1 MRMLLI
7 HSDYLEYEVKD
18 KALKNPEPIS
28 EEQKKGRLEEVLAVF
43 ISVEKVDE
51 TNPDEVVEKAVNEI
65 KDVASQVKA
74 ENVFVYPF
82 AHLSSELAKP
92 DIALEVLREVEE
104 KLREEGFNVKRA
116 PFGYYKAFKL
126 SCKGHPLAELSRTI
140 VPSGEAKAEE
150 EIPEAL
156 KKEEEELVSYWY
168 ILTPEGELIEVD
180 KFDFT
185 GHENLRKFANYEIS
199 KSRIAD
205 REPPHVRIMLE
216 QELVDYEPGSDPG
229 NLRYY
234 PKGRLIK
241 GLLEQYVTEK
251 VVEYGAMEVETPIM
265 YDFEHPALEK
275 YLNRFPA
282 RQYIVKSGDKKFFL
296 RFAAC
301 FGQFL
306 IKKDAIISYRNLP
319 LRMYELTRYSFRRE
333 KSGELSGLRR
343 LRAFTMPDMH
353 TVARDLKQAMAEFKK
368 QYKLSMEVLKG
379 VGLTPED
386 YEVAIRFTEDFWN
399 ENRDF
404 IVELA
409 KIIGKPVL
417 IEMWKQRFFYFILK
431 FEFNF
436 VDNLDKAA
444 ALSTV
449 QIDVENAERFGIT
462 YYDEDG
468 KEKYPLILHCSPS
481 GAIERV
487 MYAILEKQAKLQ
499 SKGIKPMFPLWLSP
513 IQVRV
518 IPVSEEVLDYALY
531 VAGKLEGAKIRVDV
545 DDTSDRLNK
554 KIRKA
559 EKEWIPYVIVVGRNE
574 KEQNTITVRRRS
586 DGKQGEMQLEDLI
599 REIRS
604 QTEGF
609 PYKPRPLP
617 LLLSKR
623 PKFRG

>member
-18 KALKNPEPIS
+18 KALSKPEEIG
-28 EEQKKGRLEEVLAVF
+28 EELRKGKMEEVLAVF
-43 ISVEKVDE
+43 TSVEKVDE
-51 TNPDEVVEKAVNEI
+51 QNPDEIVEKAVEEI
-65 KDVASQVKA
+65 KNVASQVKA
-74 ENVFVYPF
+74 QNIFVYPF
-82 AHLSSELAKP
+82 AHLSSELASP
-92 DIALEVLREVEE
+92 DAALSILKKLEE
-104 KLREEGFNVKRA
+104 KLKEEGFNVKRA

-140 VPSGEAKAEE
+140 VPEEAKKEE
-150 EIPEAL
+150 VPEAL
-156 KKEEEELVSYWY
+156 KKEEELVSYWY

-185 GHENLRKFANYEIS
+185 GHENLKKFANYEIA
-199 KSRIAD
+199 KSRIVTE
-205 REPPHVRIMLE
+205 EPPHVKIMLD
-216 QELVDYEPGSDPG
+216 QELVDYEEGSDPG

-241 GLLEQYVTEK
+241 SLLEQYVTEK
-251 VVEYGAMEVETPIM
+251 VIEYGAMEVETPIM
-265 YDFEHPALEK
+265 YDFEHPALKK

-282 RQYIVKSGDKKFFL
+282 RQYIVYSGDKKFFL

-306 IKKDAIISYRNLP
+306 IKKDSTISYRHLP

-333 KSGELSGLRR
+333 KRGELSGLRR

-353 TVARDLKQAMAEFKK
+353 TVAKDIEQAKEEFKK

-379 VGLTPED
+379 VGLSPDD

-399 ENRDF
+399 ENKDF

-449 QIDVENAERFGIT
+449 QIDVENAQRFGIT

-468 KEKYPLILHCSPS
+468 LEKHPLLLHCSPS

-487 MYAILEKQAKLQ
+487 MYAMLEKQAKLTK
-499 SKGIKPMFPLWLSP
+499 KGKKAMYPLWLSP

-518 IPVSEEVLDYALY
+518 IPISEQYLDYALY

-545 DDTSDRLNK
+545 DDRNERLNK
-554 KIRKA
+554 KIREA
-559 EKEWIPYVIVVGRNE
+559 EKEWIPYIIVVGESE
-574 KEQNTITVRRRS
+574 KRQNIVSVRKRE
-586 DGKQGEMQLEDLI
+586 DGKQYEMQLEDLI
-599 REIRS
+599 KEIKQR
-604 QTEGF
+604 TEGF

>member
-18 KALKNPEPIS
+18 KALKKPEEIS

-43 ISVEKVDE
+43 VSVEKVDE
-51 TNPDEVVEKAVNEI
+51 QNPEEVIKKAIAEI

-74 ENVFVYPF
+74 QNIFVYPF
-82 AHLSSELAKP
+82 AHLSSELASP
-92 DIALEVLREVEE
+92 DVALKILKAIEE
-104 KLREEGFNVKRA
+104 KLKEEGFNVKRA
-116 PFGYYKAFKL
+116 PFGYYKAFKI

-140 VPSGEAKAEE
+140 VPGEVKKEE
-150 EIPEAL
+150 EVPEAL
-156 KKEEEELVSYWY
+156 KKEEELVSYWY

-185 GHENLRKFANYEIS
+185 GHENLKKFANYEIS
-199 KSRIAD
+199 KSRIAEK
-205 REPPHVRIMLE
+205 EPPHVKIMLE

-241 GLLEQYVTEK
+241 SLLEQYVTEK
-251 VVEYGAMEVETPIM
+251 VIEYGAMEVETPIM

-282 RQYIVKSGDKKFFL
+282 RQYIVKSGDKKYFL

-306 IKKDAIISYRNLP
+306 IKKDATISYKHLP

-333 KSGELSGLRR
+333 KRGELSGLRR

-353 TVARDLKQAMAEFKK
+353 TVAKDLKQAMEEFKK

-399 ENRDF
+399 ENKDF
-404 IVELA
+404 IIELA

-487 MYAILEKQAKLQ
+487 MYAILEKQAKLRNQ
-499 SKGIKPMFPLWLSP
+499 GKKPMYPLWLSP

-518 IPVSEEVLDYALY
+518 IPVSEEYLDYALY
-531 VAGKLEGAKIRVDV
+531 IAGKLEGAKIRADV
-545 DDTSDRLNK
+545 DDTSDRLTK

-559 EKEWIPYVIVVGRNE
+559 EKEWIPYIIVVGENE
-574 KEQNTITVRRRS
+574 KRQGIITVRKRE
-586 DGKQGEMQLEDLI
+586 DGRQYEMQLEDLI
-599 REIRS
+599 KEIR
-604 QTEGF
+604 QKTEGF

-617 LLLSKR
+617 LLLSQR

>member
-1 MRMLLI
+1 MRILLI

-18 KALKNPEPIS
+18 KALKKPEEIS
-28 EEQKKGRLEEVLAVF
+28 ENQKKGRLDEVLAVF
-43 ISVEKVDE
+43 MSVEKVDE
-51 TNPDEVVEKAVNEI
+51 QNPEEIVKKAVKEIEEVV
-65 KDVASQVKA
+65 SQVKT
-74 ENVFVYPF
+74 NNIFVYPF
-82 AHLSSELAKP
+82 AHLSSELGSP
-92 DIALEVLREVEE
+92 DVALRILKEIENEL
-104 KLREEGFNVKRA
+104 KNKGYNVRRA

-140 VPSGEAKAEE
+140 VPGEAKKEE
-150 EIPEAL
+150 EVPEAL
-156 KKEEEELVSYWY
+156 KKEEELVSYWY
-168 ILTPEGELIEVD
+168 ILTPEGELVEVD
-180 KFDFT
+180 KFDFS
-185 GHENLRKFANYEIS
+185 GYENLKKFANYEIN
-199 KSRIAD
+199 KSRVVTE
-205 REPPHVRIMLE
+205 EPPHVKIMLE
-216 QELVDYEPGSDPG
+216 QELVDYEEGSDPG

-241 GLLEQYVTEK
+241 SLLENYVTEK
-251 VVEYGAMEVETPIM
+251 VIEYGAMEVETPIM

-282 RQYIVKSGDKKFFL
+282 RQYVVKSGDKRFFL

-306 IKKDAIISYRNLP
+306 IKKDATISYRHLP

-333 KSGELSGLRR
+333 KRGELSGLRR

-353 TVARDLKQAMAEFKK
+353 TVAKNLQQAMEEFKK

-399 ENRDF
+399 ENKDF
-404 IVELA
+404 IVDLTR
-409 KIIGKPVL
+409 IIGKPVL

-449 QIDVENAERFGIT
+449 QIDVENPQRFGIT
-462 YYDEDG
+462 YYDEEG
-468 KEKYPLILHCSPS
+468 QEKYPLLLHCSPS

-487 MYAILEKQAKLQ
+487 MYAILEKQAKLMK
-499 SKGIKPMFPLWLSP
+499 KGKKPMYPLWLSP

-518 IPVSEEVLDYALY
+518 IPVSEKYLDYALY
-531 VAGKLEGAKIRVDV
+531 IAGKLEGAKIRADV
-545 DDTSDRLNK
+545 DDRNERLNK
-554 KIRKA
+554 KIREA
-559 EKEWIPYVIVVGRNE
+559 EKEWIPYIIVVGENE
-574 KEQNTITVRRRS
+574 KRMGVITVRKRE
-586 DGKQGEMQLEDLI
+586 DNKQYEIHVEDLI
-599 REIRS
+599 KEIR
-604 QTEGF
+604 QKTEGF
-609 PYKPRPLP
+609 PHKPRPLP
-617 LLLSKR
+617 PLVSMR

>member
-18 KALKNPEPIS
+18 KAIKKPEPIGD
-28 EEQKKGRLEEVLAVF
+28 EKKKGRLEEVLAVF
-43 ISVEKVDE
+43 ISVERVDE
-51 TNPDEVVEKAVNEI
+51 SNPADVVLRAFEEI
-65 KDVASQVKA
+65 KGVASQVKA
-74 ENVFVYPF
+74 ENIFLYPF

-92 DIALEVLREVEE
+92 EAALSILKELEE
-104 KLREEGFNVKRA
+104 KLREAGYNVKRA
-116 PFGYYKAFKL
+116 PFGYYKAFRL

-140 VPSGEAKAEE
+140 VPAGEKVEE
-150 EIPEAL
+150 EVSEAL
-156 KKEEEELVSYWY
+156 KKEEELVSYWY

-199 KSRIAD
+199 KSRVAEK
-205 REPPHVRIMLE
+205 EPPHVKIMLE

-241 GLLEQYVTEK
+241 SLLEQYVTEK
-251 VVEYGAMEVETPIM
+251 VIEYGAMEVETPIM

-282 RQYIVKSGDKKFFL
+282 RQYVVKSGDKKFFL

-306 IKKDAIISYRNLP
+306 IKKDATISYRHLP

-333 KSGELSGLRR
+333 KRGELSGLRR

-353 TVARDLKQAMAEFKK
+353 TVAKDLKQAMDEFKK
-368 QYKLSMEVLKG
+368 QYKLSMEVLRG

-386 YEVAIRFTEDFWN
+386 YEVAIRFTEDFWK

-404 IVELA
+404 VVGLA

-462 YYDEDG
+462 YYDEEG
-468 KEKYPLILHCSPS
+468 KERYPLILHCSPS

-487 MYAILEKQAKLQ
+487 MYAVLEKQAKLAK
-499 SKGIKPMFPLWLSP
+499 KGIKAMLPLWLSP
-513 IQVRV
+513 IQVRIV
-518 IPVSEEVLDYALY
+518 PVSEEVLDYALY

-559 EKEWIPYVIVVGRNE
+559 EKEWIPYIIVVGEKE
-574 KEQNTITVRRRS
+574 KEQGTVTVRRRA
-586 DGKQGEMQLEDLI
+586 GGQLEMQLEDLI
-599 REIRS
+599 KEIRQ

>member
-1 MRMLLI
+1 MLLI

-18 KALKNPEPIS
+18 KALSKPEEIG
-28 EEQKKGRLEEVLAVF
+28 EELRKGKMEEVLAVF
-43 ISVEKVDE
+43 TSVEKVDE
-51 TNPDEVVEKAVNEI
+51 QNPDEIVEKAVKEI
-65 KDVASQVKA
+65 KNVASQVKA
-74 ENVFVYPF
+74 QNVFVYPF
-82 AHLSSELAKP
+82 AHLSSELASP
-92 DIALEVLREVEE
+92 DAALSILKKLEE
-104 KLREEGFNVKRA
+104 KLKEEGFNVKRA

-140 VPSGEAKAEE
+140 IPEEAKKEE
-150 EIPEAL
+150 VPEAL
-156 KKEEEELVSYWY
+156 KKEEELVSYWY

-185 GHENLRKFANYEIS
+185 GHENLKKFANYEIA
-199 KSRIAD
+199 KSRIVTE
-205 REPPHVRIMLE
+205 EPPHVKIMLD
-216 QELVDYEPGSDPG
+216 QELVDYEEGSDPG

-241 GLLEQYVTEK
+241 SLLEQYVTEK
-251 VVEYGAMEVETPIM
+251 VIEYGAMEVETPIM
-265 YDFEHPALEK
+265 YDFEHPALKK

-282 RQYIVKSGDKKFFL
+282 RQYIVYSGDKKFFL

-306 IKKDAIISYRNLP
+306 IKKDSTISYRHLP

-333 KSGELSGLRR
+333 KRGELSGLRR

-353 TVARDLKQAMAEFKK
+353 TVAKDIEQAKEEFKK

-379 VGLTPED
+379 VGLSPED

-399 ENRDF
+399 ENKDF

-449 QIDVENAERFGIT
+449 QIDVENAQRFGIT

-468 KEKYPLILHCSPS
+468 LEKHPLLLHCSPS

-487 MYAILEKQAKLQ
+487 MYAMLEKQAKLTK
-499 SKGIKPMFPLWLSP
+499 KGKKAMYPLWLSP

-518 IPVSEEVLDYALY
+518 IPISGQYLDYALY

-545 DDTSDRLNK
+545 DDRNERLNK
-554 KIRKA
+554 KIREA
-559 EKEWIPYVIVVGRNE
+559 EKEWIPYIIVVGESE
-574 KEQNTITVRRRS
+574 KRQNIVSVRKRE
-586 DGKQGEMQLEDLI
+586 DGKQYEMQLEDLI
-599 REIRS
+599 KEIKQR
-604 QTEGF
+604 TEGF

>member
-18 KALKNPEPIS
+18 KALKKPEEIS
-28 EEQKKGRLEEVLAVF
+28 EEQKKGRLDEVLAVF
-43 ISVEKVDE
+43 VSVEKVDE
-51 TNPDEVVEKAVNEI
+51 QNPEEVVEKAVAEI

-74 ENVFVYPF
+74 QNIFVYPF
-82 AHLSSELAKP
+82 AHLSSELASP
-92 DIALEVLREVEE
+92 DAALKILKAVEE
-104 KLREEGFNVKRA
+104 KLKKEGFNVKRA

-140 VPSGEAKAEE
+140 VPREVKKEE
-150 EIPEAL
+150 EVPEAL
-156 KKEEEELVSYWY
+156 KKEEELVSYWY

-199 KSRIAD
+199 KSRIAEK
-205 REPPHVRIMLE
+205 EPPHVKIMLE

-241 GLLEQYVTEK
+241 SLLEQYVTEK
-251 VVEYGAMEVETPIM
+251 VIEYGAMEVETPIM

-282 RQYIVKSGDKKFFL
+282 RQYIVKSGDKKYFL

-306 IKKDAIISYRNLP
+306 IKKDATISYKHLP

-333 KSGELSGLRR
+333 KRGELSGLRR

-353 TVARDLKQAMAEFKK
+353 TVAKDLKQAMEEFKK

-379 VGLTPED
+379 VGLTPDD

-399 ENRDF
+399 ENKDF
-404 IVELA
+404 VVELV

-468 KEKYPLILHCSPS
+468 KEKHPLMLHCSPS

-487 MYAILEKQAKLQ
+487 MYAILEKQAKLRNQ
-499 SKGIKPMFPLWLSP
+499 GKKPMYPLWLSP

-518 IPVSEEVLDYALY
+518 IPVNEDYLDYALY
-531 VAGKLEGAKIRVDV
+531 IAGKLEGARIRVDV
-545 DDTSDRLNK
+545 DDTSDRLTK

-559 EKEWIPYVIVVGRNE
+559 EKEWIPYIIVVGENE
-574 KEQNTITVRRRS
+574 KRQGIITVRKRE
-586 DGKQGEMQLEDLI
+586 DGKQYEMQLEDLI
-599 REIRS
+599 KEIKQR
-604 QTEGF
+604 TEGF

-617 LLLSKR
+617 LLLSQR

>member
-18 KALKNPEPIS
+18 KALSKPEEIG
-28 EEQKKGRLEEVLAVF
+28 EELRKGKMEEVLAVF
-43 ISVEKVDE
+43 TSVEKVDE
-51 TNPDEVVEKAVNEI
+51 QNPDEIVEKAVKEI
-65 KDVASQVKA
+65 KNVASQVKA
-74 ENVFVYPF
+74 QNVFVYPF
-82 AHLSSELAKP
+82 AHLSSELASP
-92 DIALEVLREVEE
+92 DAALSILKKLEE
-104 KLREEGFNVKRA
+104 KLKEEGFNVKRA

-140 VPSGEAKAEE
+140 IPEEAKKEE
-150 EIPEAL
+150 VPEAL
-156 KKEEEELVSYWY
+156 KKEEELVSYWY

-185 GHENLRKFANYEIS
+185 GHENLKKFANYEIA
-199 KSRIAD
+199 KSRIVTE
-205 REPPHVRIMLE
+205 EPPHVKIMLD
-216 QELVDYEPGSDPG
+216 QELVDYEEGSDPG

-241 GLLEQYVTEK
+241 SLLEQYVTEK
-251 VVEYGAMEVETPIM
+251 VIEYGAMEVETPIM
-265 YDFEHPALEK
+265 YDFEHPALKK

-282 RQYIVKSGDKKFFL
+282 RQYIVYSGDKKFFL

-306 IKKDAIISYRNLP
+306 IKKDSTISYRHLP

-333 KSGELSGLRR
+333 KRGELSGLRR

-353 TVARDLKQAMAEFKK
+353 TVAKDIEQAKEEFKK

-379 VGLTPED
+379 VGLSPED

-399 ENRDF
+399 ENKDF

-449 QIDVENAERFGIT
+449 QIDVENAQRFGIT

-468 KEKYPLILHCSPS
+468 LEKHPLLLHCSPS

-487 MYAILEKQAKLQ
+487 MYAMLEKQAKLTK
-499 SKGIKPMFPLWLSP
+499 KGKKAMYPLWLSP

-518 IPVSEEVLDYALY
+518 IPISGQYLDYALY

-545 DDTSDRLNK
+545 DDRNERLNK
-554 KIRKA
+554 KIREA
-559 EKEWIPYVIVVGRNE
+559 EKEWIPYIIVVGESE
-574 KEQNTITVRRRS
+574 KRQNIVSVRKRE
-586 DGKQGEMQLEDLI
+586 DGKQYEMQLEDLI
-599 REIRS
+599 KEIKQR
-604 QTEGF
+604 TEGF

>member
-18 KALKNPEPIS
+18 KALKKPEEIS
-28 EEQKKGRLEEVLAVF
+28 EEQKKGRLEEVLAAF
-43 ISVEKVDE
+43 ISVEKIDE
-51 TNPDEVVEKAVNEI
+51 QNPEEVVEKAVKEI
-65 KDVASQVKA
+65 EDVASQVKTK
-74 ENVFVYPF
+74 NIFVYPF
-82 AHLSSELAKP
+82 AHLSSELGSP
-92 DIALEVLREVEE
+92 DIALKILKEIEE
-104 KLREEGFNVKRA
+104 RLKEKGYNVRRA

-140 VPSGEAKAEE
+140 TPGEAKKGEE
-150 EIPEAL
+150 VPEAL
-156 KKEEEELVSYWY
+156 KKEEELVSYWY

-180 KFDFT
+180 KFDFS
-185 GHENLRKFANYEIS
+185 GHENLKKFANYEIS
-199 KSRIAD
+199 KSRVAEK
-205 REPPHVRIMLE
+205 EPPHVKMMLE
-216 QELVDYEPGSDPG
+216 QELVDYEEGSDPG

-241 GLLEQYVTEK
+241 SLLENYVTEK
-251 VVEYGAMEVETPIM
+251 VIEYGAMEVETPIM

-282 RQYIVKSGDKKFFL
+282 RQYVVKSGDKKFFL

-306 IKKDAIISYRNLP
+306 IKKDATISYRHLP

-333 KSGELSGLRR
+333 KRGELSGLRR

-353 TVARDLKQAMAEFKK
+353 TVAKDLQQAMEEFKK
-368 QYKLSMEVLKG
+368 QYKLSMEVLRG

-399 ENRDF
+399 ENKDF

-409 KIIGKPVL
+409 RIIGKPIL

-449 QIDVENAERFGIT
+449 QIDVENAQRFSIT
-462 YYDEDG
+462 YYDENG
-468 KEKYPLILHCSPS
+468 EEKYPLILHCSPS

-487 MYAILEKQAKLQ
+487 MYAILEKQAKLMKQ
-499 SKGIKPMFPLWLSP
+499 GKKPMYPLWLSP

-518 IPVSEEVLDYALY
+518 IPVSDKYLDYALY

-545 DDTSDRLNK
+545 DDRNERLNK
-554 KIRKA
+554 KIREA
-559 EKEWIPYVIVVGRNE
+559 EKEWVPYIVVVGENE
-574 KEQNTITVRRRS
+574 KRMGVITVRKRE
-586 DGKQGEMQLEDLI
+586 GGQYEMHIEDLI
-599 REIRS
+599 KEIK
-604 QTEGF
+604 QKTEGF

-617 LLLSKR
+617 LLVSMR

>member
-1 MRMLLI
+1 MRILLI

-18 KALKNPEPIS
+18 KALKKPEEIS
-28 EEQKKGRLEEVLAVF
+28 ENQKKGRLDEVLAVF
-43 ISVEKVDE
+43 MSVEKVDE
-51 TNPDEVVEKAVNEI
+51 QNPEEIVKKAVKEIEEVV
-65 KDVASQVKA
+65 SQVKT
-74 ENVFVYPF
+74 NNIFVYPF
-82 AHLSSELAKP
+82 AHLSSELGSP
-92 DIALEVLREVEE
+92 DVALRILKEIENEL
-104 KLREEGFNVKRA
+104 KNKGYNVRRA

-140 VPSGEAKAEE
+140 VPGEAKKEE
-150 EIPEAL
+150 EVPEAL
-156 KKEEEELVSYWY
+156 KKEEELVSYWY
-168 ILTPEGELIEVD
+168 ILTPEGELVEVD
-180 KFDFT
+180 KFDFS
-185 GHENLRKFANYEIS
+185 GYENLKKFANYEIN
-199 KSRIAD
+199 KSRVVTE
-205 REPPHVRIMLE
+205 EPPHVKIMLE
-216 QELVDYEPGSDPG
+216 QELVDYEEGSDPG

-241 GLLEQYVTEK
+241 SLLENYVTEK
-251 VVEYGAMEVETPIM
+251 VIEYGAMEVETPIM

-282 RQYIVKSGDKKFFL
+282 RQYVVKSGDKRFFL

-306 IKKDAIISYRNLP
+306 IKKDATISYRHLP

-333 KSGELSGLRR
+333 KRGELSGLRR

-353 TVARDLKQAMAEFKK
+353 TVAKNLQQAMEEFKK

-399 ENRDF
+399 ENKDF
-404 IVELA
+404 IVDLTR
-409 KIIGKPVL
+409 IIGKPVL

-449 QIDVENAERFGIT
+449 QIDVENSQRFGIT
-462 YYDEDG
+462 YYDEEG
-468 KEKYPLILHCSPS
+468 QEKYPLLLHCSPS

-487 MYAILEKQAKLQ
+487 MYAILEKQAKLMK
-499 SKGIKPMFPLWLSP
+499 KGKKPMYPLWLSP

-518 IPVSEEVLDYALY
+518 IPVSEKYLDYALY
-531 VAGKLEGAKIRVDV
+531 IAGKLEGAKIRADV
-545 DDTSDRLNK
+545 DDRNERLNK
-554 KIRKA
+554 KIREA
-559 EKEWIPYVIVVGRNE
+559 EKEWIPYIIVVGENE
-574 KEQNTITVRRRS
+574 KRMGVITVRKRE
-586 DGKQGEMQLEDLI
+586 DNKQYEIHVEDLI
-599 REIRS
+599 KEIR
-604 QTEGF
+604 QKTEGF

-617 LLLSKR
+617 PLVSMR

>member
-1 MRMLLI
+1 MRILLI

-18 KALKNPEPIS
+18 KALKKPEEIS
-28 EEQKKGRLEEVLAVF
+28 ENQKKGRLDEVLAVF
-43 ISVEKVDE
+43 MSVEKVDE
-51 TNPDEVVEKAVNEI
+51 QNPEEIVKKAVKEIEEVV
-65 KDVASQVKA
+65 SQVKT
-74 ENVFVYPF
+74 NNIFVYPF
-82 AHLSSELAKP
+82 AHLSSELGSP
-92 DIALEVLREVEE
+92 DVALRILKEIENEL
-104 KLREEGFNVKRA
+104 KNKGYNVRRA

-140 VPSGEAKAEE
+140 VPGEAKKEE
-150 EIPEAL
+150 EVPEAL
-156 KKEEEELVSYWY
+156 KKEEELVSYWY
-168 ILTPEGELIEVD
+168 ILTPEGELVEVD
-180 KFDFT
+180 KFDFS
-185 GHENLRKFANYEIS
+185 GYENLKKFANYEIN
-199 KSRIAD
+199 KSRLVTE
-205 REPPHVRIMLE
+205 EPPHVKIMLE
-216 QELVDYEPGSDPG
+216 QELVDYEEGSDPG

-241 GLLEQYVTEK
+241 SLLENYVTDK
-251 VVEYGAMEVETPIM
+251 VIEYGAMEVETPIM

-282 RQYIVKSGDKKFFL
+282 RQYVVKSGDKRFFL

-306 IKKDAIISYRNLP
+306 IKKDATISYRHLP

-333 KSGELSGLRR
+333 KRGELSGLRR

-353 TVARDLKQAMAEFKK
+353 TVAKNLQQAMEEFKK

-399 ENRDF
+399 ENKDF
-404 IVELA
+404 IVDLA
-409 KIIGKPVL
+409 GIIGKPVL

-449 QIDVENAERFGIT
+449 QIDVENSQRFGIT
-462 YYDEDG
+462 YYDEEG
-468 KEKYPLILHCSPS
+468 QEKYPLLLHCSPS

-487 MYAILEKQAKLQ
+487 MYAILEKQAKIMK
-499 SKGIKPMFPLWLSP
+499 KGKKPMYPLWLSP
-513 IQVRV
+513 IQVRI
-518 IPVSEEVLDYALY
+518 IPVSEKYLDYALY
-531 VAGKLEGAKIRVDV
+531 IAGKLEGAKIRADV
-545 DDTSDRLNK
+545 DDRNERLNK
-554 KIRKA
+554 KIREA
-559 EKEWIPYVIVVGRNE
+559 EKEWIPYIIVVGENE
-574 KEQNTITVRRRS
+574 KRMGVITVRKRE
-586 DGKQGEMQLEDLI
+586 DNKQYEIQVEDLI
-599 REIRS
+599 KEIR
-604 QTEGF
+604 QKTEGF

-617 LLLSKR
+617 PLVSMR

>member
-1 MRMLLI
+1 MRILLI

-18 KALKNPEPIS
+18 KALKKPEEIS
-28 EEQKKGRLEEVLAVF
+28 ENQKKGRLDEVLAVF
-43 ISVEKVDE
+43 MSVEKVDE
-51 TNPDEVVEKAVNEI
+51 QNPEEIVEKAVKEI
-65 KDVASQVKA
+65 EEVVSQVKT
-74 ENVFVYPF
+74 NNIFVYPF
-82 AHLSSELAKP
+82 AHLSSELGSP
-92 DIALEVLREVEE
+92 DVALRILKEIENEL
-104 KLREEGFNVKRA
+104 KNKGYNVRRA

-140 VPSGEAKAEE
+140 VPGEAKKEE
-150 EIPEAL
+150 EVPEAL
-156 KKEEEELVSYWY
+156 KKEEELVSYWY
-168 ILTPEGELIEVD
+168 ILTPEGELVEVD
-180 KFDFT
+180 KFDFS
-185 GHENLRKFANYEIS
+185 GYENLKKFANYEIN
-199 KSRIAD
+199 KSRVVTE
-205 REPPHVRIMLE
+205 EPPHVKIMLE
-216 QELVDYEPGSDPG
+216 QELVDYEEGSDPG

-241 GLLEQYVTEK
+241 SLLENYVTEK
-251 VVEYGAMEVETPIM
+251 LIEYGAMEVETPIM

-282 RQYIVKSGDKKFFL
+282 RQYVVKSGDKRFFL

-306 IKKDAIISYRNLP
+306 IKKDATISYRHLP

-333 KSGELSGLRR
+333 KRGELSGLRR

-353 TVARDLKQAMAEFKK
+353 TVAKNLQQAMEEFKK

-379 VGLTPED
+379 VGLTPKD

-399 ENRDF
+399 ENKDF
-404 IVELA
+404 IVDLTR
-409 KIIGKPVL
+409 IIGKPVL

-449 QIDVENAERFGIT
+449 QIDVENSQRFGIT
-462 YYDEDG
+462 YYDEEG
-468 KEKYPLILHCSPS
+468 QEKYPLLLHCSPS

-487 MYAILEKQAKLQ
+487 MYAILEKQAKLMK
-499 SKGIKPMFPLWLSP
+499 KGKKPMYPPWLSP

-518 IPVSEEVLDYALY
+518 IPVSEKYLDYALY
-531 VAGKLEGAKIRVDV
+531 IAGKLEGAKIRADV
-545 DDTSDRLNK
+545 DDRNERLNK
-554 KIRKA
+554 KIREA
-559 EKEWIPYVIVVGRNE
+559 EKEWIPYIIVVGENE
-574 KEQNTITVRRRS
+574 KRMGVITVRKRE
-586 DGKQGEMQLEDLI
+586 DNKQYEIHVEDLI
-599 REIRS
+599 KEIK
-604 QTEGF
+604 QKTEGF

-617 LLLSKR
+617 PLVSMR

>member
-18 KALKNPEPIS
+18 KALKNPEPIKS
-28 EEQKKGRLEEVLAVF
+28 EDKKGRLDEVLAVF
-43 ISVEKVDE
+43 ISVEKADE
-51 TNPDEVVEKAVNEI
+51 TNPEEVVEKALTEI
-65 KDVASQVKA
+65 KDVAGQIKVSR
-74 ENVFVYPF
+74 VFVYPF

-92 DIALEVLREVEE
+92 DVALEVLRKIEGNL
-104 KLREEGFNVKRA
+104 KEEGFEVKRA

-140 VPSGEAKAEE
+140 VPTGEVKAEE
-150 EIPEAL
+150 VPEAL
-156 KKEEEELVSYWY
+156 KREEELVSYWY

-205 REPPHVRIMLE
+205 REPPHVRIMLDH
-216 QELVDYEPGSDPG
+216 ELVDYEPGSDPG

-282 RQYIVKSGDKKFFL
+282 RQYVVKSGDKKFFL

-306 IKKDAIISYRNLP
+306 IKKDATISYRHLP

-353 TVARDLKQAMAEFKK
+353 TVAKDLKQAMDEFKK
-368 QYKLSMEVLKG
+368 QYKLSMEVLRG
-379 VGLTPED
+379 VGLTPDD

-404 IVELA
+404 VVELA
-409 KIIGKPVL
+409 RIIGKPVL

-462 YYDEDG
+462 YYDEEG
-468 KEKYPLILHCSPS
+468 RERYPLILHCSPS

-487 MYAILEKQAKLQ
+487 MYAVLEKQAKLQ
-499 SKGIKPMFPLWLSP
+499 AKGVKPMFPLWLSP

-518 IPVSEEVLDYALY
+518 IPVSDEVLDYALY

-545 DDTSDRLNK
+545 DDTGDRLNK

-586 DGKQGEMQLEDLI
+586 DGKQVEMQLEDLI

>member
-1 MRMLLI
+1 MRILLI

-18 KALKNPEPIS
+18 KALKKPEEIS
-28 EEQKKGRLEEVLAVF
+28 ENQKKGRLDEVLAVF
-43 ISVEKVDE
+43 MSVEKVDE
-51 TNPDEVVEKAVNEI
+51 QNPEEIVEKAVKEI
-65 KDVASQVKA
+65 EEVVSQVKT
-74 ENVFVYPF
+74 NNIFVYPF
-82 AHLSSELAKP
+82 AHLSSELGSP
-92 DIALEVLREVEE
+92 DVALRILKEIENEL
-104 KLREEGFNVKRA
+104 KNKGYNVRRA

-140 VPSGEAKAEE
+140 VPGEAKKEE
-150 EIPEAL
+150 EVPEAL
-156 KKEEEELVSYWY
+156 KKEEELVSYWY
-168 ILTPEGELIEVD
+168 ILTPEGELVEVD
-180 KFDFT
+180 KFDFS
-185 GHENLRKFANYEIS
+185 GYENLKKFANYEIN
-199 KSRIAD
+199 KSRVVTE
-205 REPPHVRIMLE
+205 EPPHVKIMLE
-216 QELVDYEPGSDPG
+216 QELVDYEEGSDPG

-241 GLLEQYVTEK
+241 SLLENYVTEK
-251 VVEYGAMEVETPIM
+251 VIEYGAMEVETPIM
-265 YDFEHPALEK
+265 YDFEHPALKK

-282 RQYIVKSGDKKFFL
+282 RQYVVKSGDKRFFL

-306 IKKDAIISYRNLP
+306 IKKDATISYRHLP

-333 KSGELSGLRR
+333 KRGELSGLRR

-353 TVARDLKQAMAEFKK
+353 TVAKNLQQAMEEFKK

-399 ENRDF
+399 ENKDF
-404 IVELA
+404 IVDLTR
-409 KIIGKPVL
+409 IIGKPVL

-449 QIDVENAERFGIT
+449 QIDVENSQRFGIT
-462 YYDEDG
+462 YYDEEG
-468 KEKYPLILHCSPS
+468 QEKYPLLLHCSPS

-487 MYAILEKQAKLQ
+487 MYAILEKQAKLMK
-499 SKGIKPMFPLWLSP
+499 KGKKPMYPPWLSP

-518 IPVSEEVLDYALY
+518 IPVSEKYLDYALY
-531 VAGKLEGAKIRVDV
+531 IAGKLEGAKIRADV
-545 DDTSDRLNK
+545 DDRNERLNK
-554 KIRKA
+554 KIREA
-559 EKEWIPYVIVVGRNE
+559 EKEWIPYIIVVGENE
-574 KEQNTITVRRRS
+574 KRMGVITVRKRE
-586 DGKQGEMQLEDLI
+586 DNKQYEIHVEDLI
-599 REIRS
+599 KEIR
-604 QTEGF
+604 QKTEGF

-617 LLLSKR
+617 PLVSMR

>member
-18 KALKNPEPIS
+18 KAIKKPEPIGD
-28 EEQKKGRLEEVLAVF
+28 EKKKGRLEEVLAVF
-43 ISVEKVDE
+43 ISVERVDE
-51 TNPDEVVEKAVNEI
+51 SNPADVVLRAFEEI
-65 KDVASQVKA
+65 KGVASQVKA
-74 ENVFVYPF
+74 ENIFLYPF

-92 DIALEVLREVEE
+92 EAALSILKELEE
-104 KLREEGFNVKRA
+104 KLREAGYNVKRA
-116 PFGYYKAFKL
+116 PFGYYKAFRL

-140 VPSGEAKAEE
+140 VPAGEKVEE
-150 EIPEAL
+150 EVSEAL
-156 KKEEEELVSYWY
+156 KKEEELVSYWY
-168 ILTPEGELIEVD
+168 ILTPEGELIEVN

-199 KSRIAD
+199 KSRVAEK
-205 REPPHVRIMLE
+205 EPPHVKIMLE

-241 GLLEQYVTEK
+241 SLLEQYVTEK
-251 VVEYGAMEVETPIM
+251 VIEYGAMEVETPIM

-282 RQYIVKSGDKKFFL
+282 RQYVVKSGDKKFFL

-306 IKKDAIISYRNLP
+306 IKKDATISYRHLP

-333 KSGELSGLRR
+333 KRGELSGLRR

-353 TVARDLKQAMAEFKK
+353 TVAKDLKQAMDEFKK
-368 QYKLSMEVLKG
+368 QYKLSMEVLRG

-386 YEVAIRFTEDFWN
+386 YEVAIRFTEDFWK

-404 IVELA
+404 VIGLA

-462 YYDEDG
+462 YYDEEG
-468 KEKYPLILHCSPS
+468 KERYPLILHCSPS

-487 MYAILEKQAKLQ
+487 MYAVLEKQAKLAK
-499 SKGIKPMFPLWLSP
+499 KGIKAMLPLWLSP

-518 IPVSEEVLDYALY
+518 VPVSEEVLDYALY

-559 EKEWIPYVIVVGRNE
+559 EKEWIPYIIVVGEKE
-574 KEQNTITVRRRS
+574 KEQGTVTVRRRA
-586 DGKQGEMQLEDLI
+586 GGQLEMQLEDLI
-599 REIRS
+599 KEIRQ

>member
-1 MRMLLI
+1 MRILLI

-18 KALKNPEPIS
+18 KALKKPEEIS
-28 EEQKKGRLEEVLAVF
+28 ENQKKGRLDEVLAVF
-43 ISVEKVDE
+43 MSVEKVDE
-51 TNPDEVVEKAVNEI
+51 QNPEEIVKKAVKEIEEVV
-65 KDVASQVKA
+65 SQVKT
-74 ENVFVYPF
+74 NNIFVYPF
-82 AHLSSELAKP
+82 AHLSSELGSP
-92 DIALEVLREVEE
+92 DVALRILKEIENEL
-104 KLREEGFNVKRA
+104 KNKGYNVRRA

-140 VPSGEAKAEE
+140 VPGEAKKEE
-150 EIPEAL
+150 EVPEAL
-156 KKEEEELVSYWY
+156 KKEEELVSYWY
-168 ILTPEGELIEVD
+168 ILTPEGELVEVD
-180 KFDFT
+180 KFDFS
-185 GHENLRKFANYEIS
+185 GYENLKKFANYEIN
-199 KSRIAD
+199 KSRVVTE
-205 REPPHVRIMLE
+205 EPPHVKIMLE
-216 QELVDYEPGSDPG
+216 QELVDYEEGSDPG

-241 GLLEQYVTEK
+241 SLLENYVTEK
-251 VVEYGAMEVETPIM
+251 VIEYGAMEVETPIM

-282 RQYIVKSGDKKFFL
+282 RQYVVKSGDKRFFL

-306 IKKDAIISYRNLP
+306 IKKDATISYRHLP

-333 KSGELSGLRR
+333 KRGELSGLRR

-353 TVARDLKQAMAEFKK
+353 TVAKNLQQAMEEFKK

-399 ENRDF
+399 ENKDF
-404 IVELA
+404 IVDLTR
-409 KIIGKPVL
+409 IIGKPVL

-449 QIDVENAERFGIT
+449 QIDVENSQRFGIT
-462 YYDEDG
+462 YYDEEG
-468 KEKYPLILHCSPS
+468 QEKYPLLLHCSPS

-487 MYAILEKQAKLQ
+487 MYAILEKQAKLMK
-499 SKGIKPMFPLWLSP
+499 KGKKPMYPLWLSP

-518 IPVSEEVLDYALY
+518 IPVSEKYLDYALY
-531 VAGKLEGAKIRVDV
+531 IAGKLEGAKIRADV
-545 DDTSDRLNK
+545 DDRNERLNK
-554 KIRKA
+554 KIREA
-559 EKEWIPYVIVVGRNE
+559 EKEWIPYIIVVGENE
-574 KEQNTITVRRRS
+574 KRMGVITVRKRE
-586 DGKQGEMQLEDLI
+586 DNKQYEIHVEDLI
-599 REIRS
+599 KEIR
-604 QTEGF
+604 QKTEGF
-609 PYKPRPLP
+609 PHKPRPLP
-617 LLLSKR
+617 PLVSMR

>member
-18 KALKNPEPIS
+18 KALKSPEPIS
-28 EEQKKGRLEEVLAVF
+28 EEQKKGRLDEVLAVF
-43 ISVEKVDE
+43 MSVEKADE
-51 TNPDEVVEKAVNEI
+51 TNPEEVVEKAVAEI

-74 ENVFVYPF
+74 ERIFVYPF

-92 DIALEVLREVEE
+92 EVALKVLQRIEE
-104 KLREEGFNVKRA
+104 RLREEGFEVKRA

-140 VPSGEAKAEE
+140 VPTGEVKAEE
-150 EIPEAL
+150 VPEAL
-156 KKEEEELVSYWY
+156 KKEEELVSYWY

-199 KSRIAD
+199 KSRIAE

-216 QELVDYEPGSDPG
+216 HELVDYEPGSDPG

-251 VVEYGAMEVETPIM
+251 VIEYGAMEVETPIM

-282 RQYIVKSGDKKFFL
+282 RQYVVKSGDKKFFL

-306 IKKDAIISYRNLP
+306 IKKDATISYRHLP

-353 TVARDLKQAMAEFKK
+353 TVAKDLKQAMDEFKK
-368 QYKLSMEVLKG
+368 QYKLSMEVLRG
-379 VGLTPED
+379 VGLDPDD
-386 YEVAIRFTEDFWN
+386 YEVAIRFTRDFWEAN
-399 ENRDF
+399 KDF

-417 IEMWKQRFFYFILK
+417 IEMWDQRFFYFILK

-468 KEKYPLILHCSPS
+468 KERYPLILHCSPS

-499 SKGIKPMFPLWLSP
+499 AKGVKPMFPLWLSP

-518 IPVSEEVLDYALY
+518 IPVSDEVLDYALY

-545 DDTSDRLNK
+545 DDTGDRLNK

-559 EKEWIPYVIVVGRNE
+559 EKEWIPYIVVVGKNE

-586 DGKQGEMQLEDLI
+586 DGKQVEMQLEDLI
-599 REIRS
+599 REIKG

-617 LLLSKR
+617 LLLSRR

>member
-7 HSDYLEYEVKD
+7 HSDYLEYEVKG
-18 KALKNPEPIS
+18 KALKQPEEIS
-28 EEQKKGRLEEVLAVF
+28 EEQKRGRLDEVLAVF
-43 ISVEKVDE
+43 MSVEKVDE
-51 TNPDEVVEKAVNEI
+51 TNPDEVVEKAVKEI

-74 ENVFVYPF
+74 GRVFVYPF
-82 AHLSSELAKP
+82 AHLSSELANP
-92 DIALEVLREVEE
+92 DVAMDILKNIEERLVEE
-104 KLREEGFNVKRA
+104 DFEVKRA

-140 VPSGEAKAEE
+140 VPSGEAVSSEE
-150 EIPEAL
+150 RNIAL
-156 KKEEEELVSYWY
+156 EKEEELVSYWY
-168 ILTPEGELIEVD
+168 ILTPEGELVEVD

-199 KSRIAD
+199 KSRVAD
-205 REPPHVRIMLE
+205 KEPPHVRIMLE

-241 GLLEQYVTEK
+241 SLLENYVTEK
-251 VVEYGAMEVETPIM
+251 VIEYGAMEVETPLM
-265 YDFEHPALEK
+265 YDFEHPALK
-275 YLNRFPA
+275 SYLNRFPA

-306 IKKDAIISYRNLP
+306 MKKDATISYRNLP

-333 KSGELSGLRR
+333 KRGELSGLRR

-353 TVARDLKQAMAEFKK
+353 TVAKDLQQAMDEFKK

-386 YEVAIRFTEDFWN
+386 YEVAIRFTRDFWE

-409 KIIGKPVL
+409 RIIGKPVL
-417 IEMWKQRFFYFILK
+417 IEMWDQRFFYFILK

-449 QIDVENAERFGIT
+449 QIDVENAQRYGVT
-462 YYDEDG
+462 YYDEEG
-468 KEKYPLILHCSPS
+468 KEKFPLILHCSPS

-499 SKGIKPMFPLWLSP
+499 ARGIKPMFPLWLSP

-518 IPVSEEVLDYALY
+518 IPVGEEYLDYALY
-531 VAGKLEGAKIRVDV
+531 VAGKLEGARIRVDV
-545 DDTSDRLNK
+545 DDTNDTLGK

-559 EKEWIPYVIVVGRNE
+559 EKEWVPYIVVVGERE

-586 DGKQGEMQLEDLI
+586 DGKQVEMQLEDLI
-599 REIRS
+599 REIKS

-623 PKFRG
+623 PRFRG

>member
-1 MRMLLI
+1 VRMLLI

-18 KALKNPEPIS
+18 KALSKPEEIG
-28 EEQKKGRLEEVLAVF
+28 EELRKGKMEEVLAVF
-43 ISVEKVDE
+43 TSVEKVDE
-51 TNPDEVVEKAVNEI
+51 QNPDEIVEKAVKEI
-65 KDVASQVKA
+65 KNVASQVKA
-74 ENVFVYPF
+74 QNVFVYPF
-82 AHLSSELAKP
+82 AHLSSELASP
-92 DIALEVLREVEE
+92 DAALSILKKLEE
-104 KLREEGFNVKRA
+104 KLKEEGFNVKRA

-140 VPSGEAKAEE
+140 IPEEAKKEE
-150 EIPEAL
+150 VPEAL
-156 KKEEEELVSYWY
+156 KKEEELVSYWY

-185 GHENLRKFANYEIS
+185 GHENLKKFANYEIA
-199 KSRIAD
+199 KSRIVTE
-205 REPPHVRIMLE
+205 EPPHVKIMLD
-216 QELVDYEPGSDPG
+216 QELVDYEEGSDPG

-241 GLLEQYVTEK
+241 SLLEQYVTEK
-251 VVEYGAMEVETPIM
+251 VIEYGAMEVETPIM
-265 YDFEHPALEK
+265 YDFEHPALKK

-282 RQYIVKSGDKKFFL
+282 RQYIVYSGDKKFFL

-306 IKKDAIISYRNLP
+306 IKKDSTISYRHLP

-333 KSGELSGLRR
+333 KRGELSGLRR

-353 TVARDLKQAMAEFKK
+353 TVAKDIEQAKEEFKK

-379 VGLTPED
+379 VGLSPED

-399 ENRDF
+399 ENKDF

-449 QIDVENAERFGIT
+449 QIDVENAQRFGIT

-468 KEKYPLILHCSPS
+468 LEKHPLLLHCSPS

-487 MYAILEKQAKLQ
+487 MYAMLEKQAKLTK
-499 SKGIKPMFPLWLSP
+499 KGKKAMYPLWLSP

-518 IPVSEEVLDYALY
+518 IPISGQYLDYALY

-545 DDTSDRLNK
+545 DDRNERLNK
-554 KIRKA
+554 KIREA
-559 EKEWIPYVIVVGRNE
+559 EKEWIPYIIVVGESE
-574 KEQNTITVRRRS
+574 KRQNIVSVRKRE
-586 DGKQGEMQLEDLI
+586 DGKQYEMQLEDLI
-599 REIRS
+599 KEIKQR
-604 QTEGF
+604 TEGF

>member
-18 KALKNPEPIS
+18 KAIKKPEPI
-28 EEQKKGRLEEVLAVF
+28 EDERKRGRLEEVLAVF

-51 TNPDEVVEKAVNEI
+51 GSPTEVVQKALKEI
-65 KDVASQVKA
+65 ENVASQVKA
-74 ENVFVYPF
+74 SNIFLYPF
-82 AHLSSELAKP
+82 AHLSSELAEP
-92 DIALEVLREVEE
+92 DTALSILKELEE
-104 KLREEGFNVKRA
+104 KLREEGYHVKRA

-140 VPSGEAKAEE
+140 VPEGEKVEE
-150 EIPEAL
+150 EVSEAL
-156 KKEEEELVSYWY
+156 KKEEELVSYWY
-168 ILTPEGELIEVD
+168 ILTPEGELIDVD

-185 GHENLRKFANYEIS
+185 GYENLKKFANYEIS
-199 KSRIAD
+199 KSRIATE
-205 REPPHVRIMLE
+205 EPPHVKIMLE

-241 GLLEQYVTEK
+241 SLLEQYVTEK
-251 VVEYGAMEVETPIM
+251 VIEYGAMEVETPIM

-282 RQYIVKSGDKKFFL
+282 RQYVVKSGDKKFFL

-306 IKKDAIISYRNLP
+306 IKKDATISYRHLP

-333 KSGELSGLRR
+333 KRGELSGLRR

-353 TVARDLKQAMAEFKK
+353 TVAKDLKQAMDEFKK

-379 VGLTPED
+379 VGLMPDD
-386 YEVAIRFTEDFWN
+386 YEAAVRFTRDFWDAN
-399 ENRDF
+399 KDF

-409 KIIGKPVL
+409 KIIGKPIL
-417 IEMWKQRFFYFILK
+417 IEMWDQRFFYFIIK

-462 YYDEDG
+462 YYDEEG
-468 KEKYPLILHCSPS
+468 RERHPLILHCSPS

-487 MYAILEKQAKLQ
+487 MYAILEKQAKLTK
-499 SKGIKPMFPLWLSP
+499 KGIKAMLPLWLSP

-518 IPVSEEVLDYALY
+518 IPVSEDVIDYALY

-545 DDTSDRLNK
+545 DDTADRLNK

-559 EKEWIPYVIVVGRNE
+559 EKEWIPYIVVVGERE
-574 KEQNTITVRRRS
+574 KEQGTITVRRRK
-586 DGKQGEMQLEDLI
+586 GGQLEMQLEDLI
-599 REIRS
+599 KEVRHK
-604 QTEGF
+604 TEGF

>member
-574 KEQNTITVRRRS
+574 KEQNTITVRKRS

>member
-18 KALKNPEPIS
+18 KALSKPEEIG
-28 EEQKKGRLEEVLAVF
+28 EELRKGKMEEVLAVF
-43 ISVEKVDE
+43 TSVEKVDGQ
-51 TNPDEVVEKAVNEI
+51 NPDEIVEKAVEEI
-65 KDVASQVKA
+65 KNVASQVKA
-74 ENVFVYPF
+74 QNIFVYPF
-82 AHLSSELAKP
+82 AHLSSELASP
-92 DIALEVLREVEE
+92 DAALSILKKLEE
-104 KLREEGFNVKRA
+104 KLKEEGFNVKRA

-140 VPSGEAKAEE
+140 VPEEAKKEE
-150 EIPEAL
+150 VPEAL
-156 KKEEEELVSYWY
+156 KKEEELVSYWY

-185 GHENLRKFANYEIS
+185 GHENLKKFANYEIA
-199 KSRIAD
+199 KSRIVTE
-205 REPPHVRIMLE
+205 EPPHVKIMLD
-216 QELVDYEPGSDPG
+216 QELVDYEEGSDPG

-241 GLLEQYVTEK
+241 SLLEQYVTEK
-251 VVEYGAMEVETPIM
+251 VIEYGAMEVETPIM
-265 YDFEHPALEK
+265 YDFEHPALKK

-282 RQYIVKSGDKKFFL
+282 RQYIVYSGDKKFFL

-306 IKKDAIISYRNLP
+306 IKKDSTISYRHLP

-333 KSGELSGLRR
+333 KRGELSGLRR

-353 TVARDLKQAMAEFKK
+353 TVAKDIEQAKEEFKK

-379 VGLTPED
+379 VGLSPDD

-399 ENRDF
+399 ENKDF

-449 QIDVENAERFGIT
+449 QIDVENAQRFGIT

-468 KEKYPLILHCSPS
+468 LEKHPLLLHCSPS

-487 MYAILEKQAKLQ
+487 MYAMLEKQAKLTK
-499 SKGIKPMFPLWLSP
+499 KGKKAMYPLWLSP

-518 IPVSEEVLDYALY
+518 IPISEQYLDYALY

-545 DDTSDRLNK
+545 DDRNERLNK
-554 KIRKA
+554 KIREA
-559 EKEWIPYVIVVGRNE
+559 EKEWIPYIIVVGESERR
-574 KEQNTITVRRRS
+574 QNIVSVRKRE
-586 DGKQGEMQLEDLI
+586 DGKQYEMQLEDLI
-599 REIRS
+599 KEIKQR
-604 QTEGF
+604 TEGF

>member
-7 HSDYLEYEVKD
+7 HSDYLEYEVKG
-18 KALKNPEPIS
+18 KALKKPEEIK
-28 EEQKKGRLEEVLAVF
+28 EDQKIGKLDEVLAVF
-43 ISVEKVDE
+43 MSVEKVDE
-51 TNPDEVVEKAVNEI
+51 QNPDEVVDKAIKEI
-65 KDVASQVKA
+65 EDVASQVKTK
-74 ENVFVYPF
+74 NIFVYPF
-82 AHLSSELAKP
+82 AHLSSDLGSPEV
-92 DIALEVLREVEE
+92 ALKILKKIEE
-104 KLREEGFNVKRA
+104 KLKEKDYNVKRA

-140 VPSGEAKAEE
+140 VPGEAKKEE
-150 EIPEAL
+150 EVPEAL
-156 KKEEEELVSYWY
+156 KKEEELVSYWY

-180 KFDFT
+180 KFDFS

-199 KSRIAD
+199 KSRVVTE
-205 REPPHVRIMLE
+205 EPPHVKIMLE
-216 QELVDYEPGSDPG
+216 QELVDYEEGSDPG

-241 GLLEQYVTEK
+241 SLLENYVTEK
-251 VVEYGAMEVETPIM
+251 VIEYGAMEVETPIM

-282 RQYIVKSGDKKFFL
+282 RQYVVKSGDKKFFL

-306 IKKDAIISYRNLP
+306 IKKDATISYRHLP
-319 LRMYELTRYSFRRE
+319 LKMYELTKYSFRRE
-333 KSGELSGLRR
+333 KRGELSGLRR

-353 TVARDLKQAMAEFKK
+353 TVARDLQQAMEEFKK

-379 VGLTPED
+379 VGLAPED

-399 ENRDF
+399 ENREF

-449 QIDVENAERFGIT
+449 QIDVENAQRFGIS
-462 YYDEDG
+462 YYNEDG
-468 KEKYPLILHCSPS
+468 QEEYPLLLHCSPS

-487 MYAILEKQAKLQ
+487 MYAILEKQAKLMKQ
-499 SKGIKPMFPLWLSP
+499 GKKPMYPLWLSP

-518 IPVSEEVLDYALY
+518 IPISDKYLDYALY
-531 VAGKLEGAKIRVDV
+531 VAGKLEGAKIRADV
-545 DDTSDRLNK
+545 DDRNERLNK
-554 KIRKA
+554 KIREA
-559 EKEWIPYVIVVGRNE
+559 EKEWIPYIIVVGENE
-574 KEQNTITVRRRS
+574 KRMGIITVRKRK
-586 DGKQGEMQLEDLI
+586 DNKQYEMHIEDLI
-599 REIRS
+599 NEIR
-604 QTEGF
+604 QKTEGF

-617 LLLSKR
+617 LLVSMR

>member
-1 MRMLLI
+1 MRILLI

-18 KALKNPEPIS
+18 KALKKPEEIS
-28 EEQKKGRLEEVLAVF
+28 ENQKKGRLDEVLAVF
-43 ISVEKVDE
+43 MSVEKVDE
-51 TNPDEVVEKAVNEI
+51 QNPEEIVEKTVKEI
-65 KDVASQVKA
+65 EKVVSQVKT
-74 ENVFVYPF
+74 NNIFVYPF
-82 AHLSSELAKP
+82 AHLSSELGSP
-92 DIALEVLREVEE
+92 DVALRILKEIENEL
-104 KLREEGFNVKRA
+104 KNKGYNVRRA

-140 VPSGEAKAEE
+140 VPGEAKKEE
-150 EIPEAL
+150 EVPEAL
-156 KKEEEELVSYWY
+156 KKEEELVSYWY
-168 ILTPEGELIEVD
+168 ILTPEGELVEVD
-180 KFDFT
+180 KFDFS
-185 GHENLRKFANYEIS
+185 GYENLKKFANYEIN
-199 KSRIAD
+199 KSRIVTE
-205 REPPHVRIMLE
+205 EPPHVKIMLE
-216 QELVDYEPGSDPG
+216 QELVDYEEGSDPG

-241 GLLEQYVTEK
+241 SLLENYVTEK
-251 VVEYGAMEVETPIM
+251 VIEYGAMEVETPIM

-282 RQYIVKSGDKKFFL
+282 RQYVVKSGDKRFFL

-306 IKKDAIISYRNLP
+306 IKKDATISYRHLP

-333 KSGELSGLRR
+333 KRGELSGLRR

-353 TVARDLKQAMAEFKK
+353 TVAKNLQQAMEEFKK

-399 ENRDF
+399 ENKDF
-404 IVELA
+404 IVDLTR
-409 KIIGKPVL
+409 IIGKPVL

-449 QIDVENAERFGIT
+449 QIDVENSQRFGIT
-462 YYDEDG
+462 YYDEEG
-468 KEKYPLILHCSPS
+468 QEKYPLLLHCSPS

-487 MYAILEKQAKLQ
+487 MYAILEKQAKLMK
-499 SKGIKPMFPLWLSP
+499 KGKKPMYPPWLTP

-518 IPVSEEVLDYALY
+518 IPVSEKYLDYALY
-531 VAGKLEGAKIRVDV
+531 IAGKLEGAKIRADV
-545 DDTSDRLNK
+545 DDRNERLNK
-554 KIRKA
+554 KIREA
-559 EKEWIPYVIVVGRNE
+559 EKEWIPYIIVVGENE
-574 KEQNTITVRRRS
+574 KRMGVITVRKRE
-586 DGKQGEMQLEDLI
+586 DNKQYEIHVEDLI
-599 REIRS
+599 KEIK
-604 QTEGF
+604 QKTEGF

-617 LLLSKR
+617 PLVSMR

>member
-1 MRMLLI
+1 MRTLLI

-18 KALKNPEPIS
+18 KALKKPEEIS
-28 EEQKKGRLEEVLAVF
+28 EEQKKGRLEEVLAAF

-51 TNPDEVVEKAVNEI
+51 QNPKEVVEKAVKEI
-65 KDVASQVKA
+65 EDVASQVKTK
-74 ENVFVYPF
+74 NIFVYPF
-82 AHLSSELAKP
+82 AHLSSELGSP
-92 DIALEVLREVEE
+92 DIALKILKEIEE
-104 KLREEGFNVKRA
+104 KLKGKGYNVKRA

-140 VPSGEAKAEE
+140 IPSEAKKEE
-150 EIPEAL
+150 EVPEAL
-156 KKEEEELVSYWY
+156 KKEEELISYWY

-180 KFDFT
+180 KFDFS
-185 GHENLRKFANYEIS
+185 GHENLKKFANYEIS
-199 KSRIAD
+199 KSRVAEK
-205 REPPHVRIMLE
+205 EPPHVKMMLE
-216 QELVDYEPGSDPG
+216 QELVDYEEGSDPG

-241 GLLEQYVTEK
+241 SLLENYVTEK
-251 VVEYGAMEVETPIM
+251 VIEYGAMEVETPIM

-282 RQYIVKSGDKKFFL
+282 RQYVVKSGDKKFFL

-306 IKKDAIISYRNLP
+306 IKKDATISYRHLP

-333 KSGELSGLRR
+333 KRGELSGLRR

-353 TVARDLKQAMAEFKK
+353 TVAKDLQQAMEEFKK
-368 QYKLSMEVLKG
+368 QYKLSMEVLRG

-399 ENRDF
+399 ENKDF

-409 KIIGKPVL
+409 RIIGKPVL

-449 QIDVENAERFGIT
+449 QIDVENAQRFGIT
-462 YYDEDG
+462 YYDENG
-468 KEKYPLILHCSPS
+468 EEKYPLILHCSPS

-487 MYAILEKQAKLQ
+487 MYAILEKQAKLMKQ
-499 SKGIKPMFPLWLSP
+499 GKKPMYPLWLSP

-518 IPVSEEVLDYALY
+518 IPVSDKYLDYALY

-545 DDTSDRLNK
+545 DDRNERLNK
-554 KIRKA
+554 KIREA
-559 EKEWIPYVIVVGRNE
+559 EKEWVPYIVVVGENE
-574 KEQNTITVRRRS
+574 KRMGVITVRKRE
-586 DGKQGEMQLEDLI
+586 GGQYEMHIEDLI
-599 REIRS
+599 KEIK
-604 QTEGF
+604 QKTEGF

-617 LLLSKR
+617 LLVSMR

>member
-18 KALKNPEPIS
+18 KAIKSPEPI
-28 EEQKKGRLEEVLAVF
+28 EDEHKKGRLEEVLAVF

-51 TNPDEVVEKAVNEI
+51 SNPAEVVQKALGEI
-65 KDVASQVKA
+65 KNVASQVKA
-74 ENVFVYPF
+74 ENIFLYPF
-82 AHLSSELAKP
+82 AHLSSELARP
-92 DIALEVLREVEE
+92 EAALDVLKELEE
-104 KLREEGFNVKRA
+104 KLREEGYNVKRA
-116 PFGYYKAFKL
+116 PFGYYKAFRL

-140 VPSGEAKAEE
+140 VPEGKKVEE
-150 EIPEAL
+150 EVSEAL
-156 KKEEEELVSYWY
+156 KKEEELVSYWY

-185 GHENLRKFANYEIS
+185 GHENLKKFANYEIS
-199 KSRIAD
+199 KSRIAEK
-205 REPPHVRIMLE
+205 EPPHVRIMLE

-234 PKGRLIK
+234 PKGRIIK
-241 GLLEQYVTEK
+241 SLLEQYVTEK
-251 VVEYGAMEVETPIM
+251 VIEYGAMEVETPIM

-282 RQYIVKSGDKKFFL
+282 RQYVVKSGDKKFFL

-306 IKKDAIISYRNLP
+306 IKKDATISYRHLP

-333 KSGELSGLRR
+333 KRGELSGLRR

-353 TVARDLKQAMAEFKK
+353 TVAKDLKQAMDEFKK
-368 QYKLSMEVLKG
+368 QYKLSMEVLRG
-379 VGLTPED
+379 VGLMPED

-404 IVELA
+404 VIELVR
-409 KIIGKPVL
+409 IIGKPVL

-449 QIDVENAERFGIT
+449 QIDVENAERFSIT
-462 YYDEDG
+462 YYDEEG

-487 MYAILEKQAKLQ
+487 MYAILEKQAKLTK
-499 SKGIKPMFPLWLSP
+499 KGIKAMFPLWLSP

-518 IPVSEEVLDYALY
+518 IPVSEDVMDYAVY
-531 VAGKLEGAKIRVDV
+531 VAGKLEGAKIRADV
-545 DDTSDRLNK
+545 DDTGDRLNK

-559 EKEWIPYVIVVGRNE
+559 EKEWIPYIVVVGEKE
-574 KEQNTITVRRRS
+574 KEQGTITVRRRA
-586 DGKQGEMQLEDLI
+586 GGQTEMQLEDLI
-599 REIRS
+599 KEIRQ

>member
-18 KALKNPEPIS
+18 KALKKPEEIS
-28 EEQKKGRLEEVLAVF
+28 EEQKKGRLDEVLAVF
-43 ISVEKVDE
+43 VSVEKVDE
-51 TNPDEVVEKAVNEI
+51 QNPEEVVEKAVAEI

-74 ENVFVYPF
+74 QNIFVYPF
-82 AHLSSELAKP
+82 AHLSSELASP
-92 DIALEVLREVEE
+92 DAALKILKAVEE
-104 KLREEGFNVKRA
+104 KLKEEGFNVKRA

-140 VPSGEAKAEE
+140 VPGEVKKEE
-150 EIPEAL
+150 EVPEAL
-156 KKEEEELVSYWY
+156 KKEEELVSYWY
-168 ILTPEGELIEVD
+168 ILTPEGELVEVD

-199 KSRIAD
+199 KSRIAEK
-205 REPPHVRIMLE
+205 EPPHVKIMLE

-241 GLLEQYVTEK
+241 SLLEQYVTEK
-251 VVEYGAMEVETPIM
+251 VIEYGAMEVETPIM

-282 RQYIVKSGDKKFFL
+282 RQYIVKSGDKKYFL

-306 IKKDAIISYRNLP
+306 IKKDATISYKHLP

-333 KSGELSGLRR
+333 KRGELSGLRR

-353 TVARDLKQAMAEFKK
+353 TVAKDLKQAMEEFKK

-379 VGLTPED
+379 VGLTPDD

-399 ENRDF
+399 ENKDF
-404 IVELA
+404 VVELV

-468 KEKYPLILHCSPS
+468 KEKHPLILHCSPS

-487 MYAILEKQAKLQ
+487 MYAILEKQAKLRNQ
-499 SKGIKPMFPLWLSP
+499 GKKPMYPLWLSP

-518 IPVSEEVLDYALY
+518 IPVNEDYLDYALY
-531 VAGKLEGAKIRVDV
+531 IAGKLEGARIRVDV
-545 DDTSDRLNK
+545 DDTSDRLTK

-559 EKEWIPYVIVVGRNE
+559 EKEWIPYIIVVGENE
-574 KEQNTITVRRRS
+574 KRQGIITVRKRE
-586 DGKQGEMQLEDLI
+586 DGKQYEMQLEDLI
-599 REIRS
+599 KEIKQR
-604 QTEGF
+604 TEGF

-617 LLLSKR
+617 LLLSQR

>member
-1 MRMLLI
+1 MRTLLI

-18 KALKNPEPIS
+18 KALKKPEEIS
-28 EEQKKGRLEEVLAVF
+28 EEQKKGRLEEVLAAF

-51 TNPDEVVEKAVNEI
+51 QNPEEVVEKAVKEI
-65 KDVASQVKA
+65 EDVASQVKTK
-74 ENVFVYPF
+74 NIFVYPF
-82 AHLSSELAKP
+82 AHLSSELGSP
-92 DIALEVLREVEE
+92 DIALKILKEIEE
-104 KLREEGFNVKRA
+104 KLKGKGYNVKRA

-140 VPSGEAKAEE
+140 IPSEAKKEE
-150 EIPEAL
+150 EVPEAL
-156 KKEEEELVSYWY
+156 KKEEELISYWY

-180 KFDFT
+180 KFDFS
-185 GHENLRKFANYEIS
+185 GHENLKKFANYEIS
-199 KSRIAD
+199 KSRVAEK
-205 REPPHVRIMLE
+205 EPPHVKMMLE
-216 QELVDYEPGSDPG
+216 QELVDYEEGSDPG

-241 GLLEQYVTEK
+241 SLLENYVTEK
-251 VVEYGAMEVETPIM
+251 VIEYGAMEVETPIM

-282 RQYIVKSGDKKFFL
+282 RQYVVKSGDKKFFL

-306 IKKDAIISYRNLP
+306 IKKDATISYRHLP

-333 KSGELSGLRR
+333 KRGELSGLRR

-353 TVARDLKQAMAEFKK
+353 TVAKDLQQAMEEFKK
-368 QYKLSMEVLKG
+368 QYKLSMEVLRG

-399 ENRDF
+399 ENKDF

-409 KIIGKPVL
+409 RIIGKPVL

-449 QIDVENAERFGIT
+449 QIDVENAQRFGIT
-462 YYDEDG
+462 YYDENG
-468 KEKYPLILHCSPS
+468 EEKYPLILHCSPS

-487 MYAILEKQAKLQ
+487 MYAILEKQAKLMKQ
-499 SKGIKPMFPLWLSP
+499 GKKPMYPLWLSP

-518 IPVSEEVLDYALY
+518 IPVSDKYLDYALY

-545 DDTSDRLNK
+545 DDRNERLNK
-554 KIRKA
+554 KIREA
-559 EKEWIPYVIVVGRNE
+559 EKEWVPYIVVVGENE
-574 KEQNTITVRRRS
+574 KRMRVITVRKRES
-586 DGKQGEMQLEDLI
+586 GQYEMHIEDLI
-599 REIRS
+599 KEIK
-604 QTEGF
+604 QKTEGF

-617 LLLSKR
+617 LLVSMR

>member
-1 MRMLLI
+1 MRILLI

-18 KALKNPEPIS
+18 KALKKPEEIS
-28 EEQKKGRLEEVLAVF
+28 ENQKKGRLDEVLAVF
-43 ISVEKVDE
+43 MSVEKVDE
-51 TNPDEVVEKAVNEI
+51 QNPEEIVKKAVKEIEEVV
-65 KDVASQVKA
+65 SQVKT
-74 ENVFVYPF
+74 NNIFVYPF
-82 AHLSSELAKP
+82 AHLSSELGSP
-92 DIALEVLREVEE
+92 DVALRILKEIENEL
-104 KLREEGFNVKRA
+104 KNKGYNVRRA

-140 VPSGEAKAEE
+140 VPGEAKKEE
-150 EIPEAL
+150 EVPEAL
-156 KKEEEELVSYWY
+156 KKEEELVSYWY
-168 ILTPEGELIEVD
+168 ILTPEGELVEVD
-180 KFDFT
+180 KFDFS
-185 GHENLRKFANYEIS
+185 GYENLKKFANYEIN
-199 KSRIAD
+199 KSRIVTE
-205 REPPHVRIMLE
+205 EPPHVKIMLE
-216 QELVDYEPGSDPG
+216 QELVDYEEGSDPG

-241 GLLEQYVTEK
+241 SLLENYVTEK
-251 VVEYGAMEVETPIM
+251 VIEYGAMEVETPIM

-282 RQYIVKSGDKKFFL
+282 RQYVVKSGGKRFFL

-306 IKKDAIISYRNLP
+306 IKKDATISYRHLP

-333 KSGELSGLRR
+333 KRGELSGLRR

-353 TVARDLKQAMAEFKK
+353 TVAKNLQQAMEEFKK

-399 ENRDF
+399 ENKDF
-404 IVELA
+404 IVDLTR
-409 KIIGKPVL
+409 IIGKPVL

-449 QIDVENAERFGIT
+449 QIDVENSQRFGIT
-462 YYDEDG
+462 YYDEEG
-468 KEKYPLILHCSPS
+468 QEKYPLLLHCSPS

-487 MYAILEKQAKLQ
+487 MYAILEKQAKLMK
-499 SKGIKPMFPLWLSP
+499 KGKKPMYPLWLSP

-518 IPVSEEVLDYALY
+518 IPVSEKYLDYALY
-531 VAGKLEGAKIRVDV
+531 IAGKLEGAKIRADV
-545 DDTSDRLNK
+545 DDRNERLNK
-554 KIRKA
+554 KIREA
-559 EKEWIPYVIVVGRNE
+559 EKEWIPYIIVVGENE
-574 KEQNTITVRRRS
+574 KRMGVITVRKRE
-586 DGKQGEMQLEDLI
+586 DNKQYEIHVEDLI
-599 REIRS
+599 KEIR
-604 QTEGF
+604 QKTEGF

-617 LLLSKR
+617 PLVSMR

>member
-18 KALKNPEPIS
+18 KALKKPEEIS
-28 EEQKKGRLEEVLAVF
+28 EEQKKGRLDEVLAVF
-43 ISVEKVDE
+43 VSVEKVDE
-51 TNPDEVVEKAVNEI
+51 QNPEEVVEKAVAEI

-74 ENVFVYPF
+74 QNIFVYPF
-82 AHLSSELAKP
+82 AHLSSELASP
-92 DIALEVLREVEE
+92 DAALKILKAVEE
-104 KLREEGFNVKRA
+104 KLKEEGFNVKRA

-140 VPSGEAKAEE
+140 VPGKVKKEE
-150 EIPEAL
+150 EVPEAL
-156 KKEEEELVSYWY
+156 KKEEELVSYWY

-185 GHENLRKFANYEIS
+185 GHENLKKFANYEIS
-199 KSRIAD
+199 KSRIAEK
-205 REPPHVRIMLE
+205 EPPHVKIMLE

-241 GLLEQYVTEK
+241 SLLEQYVTEK
-251 VVEYGAMEVETPIM
+251 VIEYGAMEVETPIM

-282 RQYIVKSGDKKFFL
+282 RQYIVKSGDKKYFL

-306 IKKDAIISYRNLP
+306 IKKDATISYKHLP

-333 KSGELSGLRR
+333 KRGELSGLRR

-353 TVARDLKQAMAEFKK
+353 TVAKDLKQAMEEFKK
-368 QYKLSMEVLKG
+368 QYKLSMKVLKG
-379 VGLTPED
+379 VGLTPDD

-399 ENRDF
+399 ENKDF
-404 IVELA
+404 IVELV

-449 QIDVENAERFGIT
+449 QIDVENAQRFGIT

-468 KEKYPLILHCSPS
+468 KEKHPLILHCSPS

-487 MYAILEKQAKLQ
+487 MYAILEKQAKLRNQ
-499 SKGIKPMFPLWLSP
+499 GKKPMYPLWLSP

-518 IPVSEEVLDYALY
+518 IPVSEEYLDYALY
-531 VAGKLEGAKIRVDV
+531 IAGKLEGARIRVDV
-545 DDTSDRLNK
+545 DDTGDRLTK

-559 EKEWIPYVIVVGRNE
+559 EKEWIPYIIVVGENE
-574 KEQNTITVRRRS
+574 KRQGIITVRKRE
-586 DGKQGEMQLEDLI
+586 DGKQYEMQLEDLI
-599 REIRS
+599 KEIKQR
-604 QTEGF
+604 TEGF

-617 LLLSKR
+617 LLLSQR

>member
-18 KALKNPEPIS
+18 KALKNPEPIG

-43 ISVEKVDE
+43 MSVEKADE
-51 TNPDEVVEKAVNEI
+51 TNPDEIVEKAVIEI

-74 ENVFVYPF
+74 DRIFVYPF

-92 DIALEVLREVEE
+92 DVALKVLQRIEE
-104 KLREEGFNVKRA
+104 RLREESFEVKRA

-140 VPSGEAKAEE
+140 VPNGEAVLKEE
-150 EIPEAL
+150 RNIAL
-156 KKEEEELVSYWY
+156 EKEEELKSYWY
-168 ILTPEGELIEVD
+168 VLTPEGELVEVE

-199 KSRIAD
+199 KNRIAD
-205 REPPHVRIMLE
+205 REPPHVRFMLE
-216 QELVDYEPGSDPG
+216 HELVDYEPGSDGG

-251 VVEYGAMEVETPIM
+251 VIEYGAMEVETPIM

-282 RQYIVKSGDKKFFL
+282 RQYVVKSGDKKFFL

-306 IKKDAIISYRNLP
+306 IKKDATISYRNLP

-353 TVARDLKQAMAEFKK
+353 TVAKDLKQAMDEFKK
-368 QYKLSMEVLKG
+368 QYKLSMEVLRG

-386 YEVAIRFTEDFWN
+386 YEVAIRFTRDFWE

-404 IVELA
+404 VIGLTN
-409 KIIGKPVL
+409 IIGKPVL
-417 IEMWKQRFFYFILK
+417 IEMWDQRFFYFILK

-462 YYDEDG
+462 YYNEEG
-468 KEKYPLILHCSPS
+468 KEEYPLILHCSPS

-499 SKGIKPMFPLWLSP
+499 AKGVKPSFPLWLSP

-518 IPVSEEVLDYALY
+518 IPVGEDVMDYALY

-545 DDTSDRLNK
+545 DDTNDRLNK

-559 EKEWIPYVIVVGRNE
+559 EKEWIPYIVVVGRNE
-574 KEQNTITVRRRS
+574 KEQNTVTVRRRS
-586 DGKQGEMQLEDLI
+586 GGRQVEMQLEDLI
-599 REIRS
+599 KEIKG
-604 QTEGF
+604 QIEGF
-609 PYKPRPLP
+609 PYRPRPLP
-617 LLLSKR
+617 LLLSRR
-623 PKFRG
+623 PRFRG

>member
-1 MRMLLI
+1 MRVLLI
-7 HSDYLEYEVKD
+7 HSDYIEYEVKD
-18 KALKNPEPIS
+18 KALKEPEPIP
-28 EEQKKGRLEEVLAVF
+28 EEMKKGRMEEVLVAF

-51 TNPDEVVEKAVNEI
+51 KNPEEVVARAVKEI
-65 KDVASQVKA
+65 VEVAEQVKTK
-74 ENVFVYPF
+74 NVFVYPF

-92 DIALEVLREVEE
+92 SVALEVLKKVEE
-104 KLREEGFNVKRA
+104 GLRNAGYNVGRA

-140 VPSGEAKAEE
+140 VPEGIVEE
-150 EIPEAL
+150 EVPEAL
-156 KKEEEELVSYWY
+156 KKEETELVSYWY

-185 GHENLRKFANYEIS
+185 GHENLRKFVNYEIA
-199 KSRIAD
+199 KNRIAE
-205 REPPHVRIMLE
+205 REPPHVRLMLE

-241 GLLEQYVTEK
+241 SLLEQYVTEK
-251 VVEYGAMEVETPIM
+251 VIEYGAMEVETPIM

-282 RQYIVKSGDKKFFL
+282 RQYIVLSGDKKYFL

-333 KSGELSGLRR
+333 KRGELSGLRR

-353 TVARDLKQAMAEFKK
+353 TLAKDIEQAKEEFKK
-368 QYKLSMEVLKG
+368 QFKLSMEVLEG

-386 YEVAIRFTEDFWN
+386 YEVAIRFTEDFWK
-399 ENRDF
+399 ENRNF
-404 IVELA
+404 IVELV

-417 IEMWKQRFFYFILK
+417 VEMWKQRFFYFILK

-462 YYDEDG
+462 YYGENG
-468 KEKYPLILHCSPS
+468 EEKHPLILHCSPS

-487 MYAILEKQAKLQ
+487 MYAILEKQARLMAQGK
-499 SKGIKPMFPLWLSP
+499 KPMFPLWLSP

-518 IPVSEEVLDYALY
+518 IPVSGEYLDYALY
-531 VAGKLEGAKIRVDV
+531 IAGKLEGAKIRVDV
-545 DDTSDRLNK
+545 DDEDDRLNK

-559 EKEWIPYVIVVGRNE
+559 EKEWIPYIVVVGQRE
-574 KEQNTITVRRRS
+574 KENGTITVRRRS
-586 DGKQGEMQLEDLI
+586 DGKQYETRIEELI
-599 REIRS
+599 REIKS

-617 LLLSKR
+617 LLLSMR

>member
-1 MRMLLI
+1 MRILLI

-18 KALKNPEPIS
+18 KALKKPEEIS
-28 EEQKKGRLEEVLAVF
+28 ENQKKGRLDEVLAVF
-43 ISVEKVDE
+43 MSVEKVDE
-51 TNPDEVVEKAVNEI
+51 QNPEEIVEKAVKEI
-65 KDVASQVKA
+65 EEVVSQVKT
-74 ENVFVYPF
+74 NNIFVYPF
-82 AHLSSELAKP
+82 AHLSSELGSP
-92 DIALEVLREVEE
+92 DVALRILKEIENEL
-104 KLREEGFNVKRA
+104 KNKGYNVRRA

-140 VPSGEAKAEE
+140 VPGEAKKEE
-150 EIPEAL
+150 EVPEAL
-156 KKEEEELVSYWY
+156 KKEEELVSYWY
-168 ILTPEGELIEVD
+168 ILTPEGELVEVD
-180 KFDFT
+180 KFDFS
-185 GHENLRKFANYEIS
+185 GYENLKKFANYEIN
-199 KSRIAD
+199 KSRVVTE
-205 REPPHVRIMLE
+205 EPPHVKIMLE
-216 QELVDYEPGSDPG
+216 QELVDYEEGSDPG

-241 GLLEQYVTEK
+241 SLLENYVTEK
-251 VVEYGAMEVETPIM
+251 VIEYGAMEVETPIM

-282 RQYIVKSGDKKFFL
+282 RQYVVKSGDKRFFL

-306 IKKDAIISYRNLP
+306 IKKDATISYRHLP

-333 KSGELSGLRR
+333 KRGELSGLRR

-353 TVARDLKQAMAEFKK
+353 TVAKNLQQAMEEFKK

-399 ENRDF
+399 ENKDF
-404 IVELA
+404 IVDLTR
-409 KIIGKPVL
+409 IIGKPVL

-449 QIDVENAERFGIT
+449 QIDVENSQRFGIT
-462 YYDEDG
+462 YYDEEG
-468 KEKYPLILHCSPS
+468 QEKYPLLLHCSPS

-487 MYAILEKQAKLQ
+487 MYAILEKQAKLMK
-499 SKGIKPMFPLWLSP
+499 KGKKPMYPLWLSP

-518 IPVSEEVLDYALY
+518 IPVSEKYLDYALY
-531 VAGKLEGAKIRVDV
+531 IAGKLEGAKIRADV
-545 DDTSDRLNK
+545 DDRNERLNK
-554 KIRKA
+554 KIREA
-559 EKEWIPYVIVVGRNE
+559 EKEWIPYIIVVGENE
-574 KEQNTITVRRRS
+574 KRMGVITVRKRE
-586 DGKQGEMQLEDLI
+586 DNKQYEIHVEDLI
-599 REIRS
+599 KEIR
-604 QTEGF
+604 QKTEGF

-617 LLLSKR
+617 PLVSMR